1 AAGCR
6 EVDLAP
12 APAPAPAGSG
22 PGSGSGSGSGSGP
35 GVLAASRGVL
45 RRHGDATPPL
55 GPCAR
60 EPPSRWR
67 STRST
72 LPDSWLLRPGRRSAL
87 RTRLTRGDT
96 ADTVSVAARMTGMTS
111 SHSPSMVV
119 NIDVVSWGSPESRTT
134 RTASA
139 TAALI
144 DADSSSVVVGAT
156 E

>member
-1 AAGCR
+1 DAGLGGEQCRHPQCERADARHRDGCR
-6 EVDLAP
+6 EDDL

-45 RRHGDATPPL
+45 RRHGVATPPL
-55 GPCAR
+55 GPCPR

-72 LPDSWLLRPGRRSAL
+72 LPDSSPLRPGRRSAL

-96 ADTVSVAARMTGMTS
+96 ADTASVAARMTGMTS

-119 NIDVVSWGSPESRTT
+119 YIDVVSWGS
-134 RTASA
+134 
-139 TAALI
+139 
-144 DADSSSVVVGAT
+144 
-156 E
+156 